1 MTTWSSLSDCVS
13 KVNPLFLMSEPVTD
27 PLVNRQ
33 APRRE
38 KTRLALVAAGREL
51 LAERPIDSIP
61 VDDIVERA
69 GVAKGSFFNH
79 FRDKDA
85 FAGAIAADI
94 RAALESEVARV
105 NAGIEDPARRVVRG
119 VGSFVRFALAD
130 GRAARIL
137 MRGYGGA
144 AAADHPLNAGLRLD
158 IARGLAD
165 GRLSTPTL
173 DAGVLYVVGLCQVLL
188 VAVVLQ
194 GLDRD
199 QAGRLTA
206 EVLTLLL
213 TGLGLSADQ
222 AAALA
227 TLTVGELLHETLSQ
241 ASAGQA

>member
-1 MTTWSSLSDCVS
+1 
-13 KVNPLFLMSEPVTD
+13 MSEPVTQ
-27 PLVNRQ
+27 PMVNRQ

-51 LAERPIDSIP
+51 LAERAIDSIP
-61 VDDIVERA
+61 VDDIVDRA

-79 FRDKDA
+79 FKDKDA

-94 RAALESEVARV
+94 RATLESEVARV

-130 GRAARIL
+130 AQAARIL
-137 MRGYGGA
+137 MRGHGGA
-144 AAADHPLNAGLRLD
+144 AAADHPLNAGVRSD
-158 IARGLAD
+158 IARGLAE
-165 GRLSTPTL
+165 GRLSAPTL
-173 DAGVLYVVGLCQVLL
+173 NAGVLYVVGLCQVLL
-188 VAVVLQ
+188 AGVVLQ

-213 TGLGLSADQ
+213 TGLGLPADQ

-227 TLTVGELLHETLSQ
+227 TLTAAELLDDTLPQ
-241 ASAGQA
+241 ASVGQA

>member
-1 MTTWSSLSDCVS
+1 
-13 KVNPLFLMSEPVTD
+13 MSEPVTQ
-27 PLVNRQ
+27 PMVNRQ

-51 LAERPIDSIP
+51 LAERAIDSIP
-61 VDDIVERA
+61 VDDIVDRA

-79 FRDKDA
+79 FKDKDA

-94 RAALESEVARV
+94 RATLESEVARV

-130 GRAARIL
+130 AQAARIL
-137 MRGYGGA
+137 MRGHGGA
-144 AAADHPLNAGLRLD
+144 AAADHPLNAGVRSD
-158 IARGLAD
+158 IARGLAE
-165 GRLSTPTL
+165 GRLSAPTL
-173 DAGVLYVVGLCQVLL
+173 NAGVLYVVGLCQVLL
-188 VAVVLQ
+188 AGVVLQ

-199 QAGRLTA
+199 QSGRLTA

-213 TGLGLSADQ
+213 TGLGLPADQ

-227 TLTVGELLHETLSQ
+227 TLTAAELLDDTLPQ
-241 ASAGQA
+241 ASVGQA